1 MAVFIAKVHFVF
13 SSFGTTSNITTSNIT
28 IIIKDVNGAE
38 KCKKKK
44 VYWKSIFARSTI
56 KSLSL
61 EAFKVISHMGA
72 TVSSV
77 ENQNPLH

>member
-1 MAVFIAKVHFVF
+1 MLMVRKNVKRRKYI
-13 SSFGTTSNITTSNIT
+13 GT
-28 IIIKDVNGAE
+28 
-38 KCKKKK
+38 
-44 VYWKSIFARSTI
+44 SIFARSTI

>member
-28 IIIKDVNGAE
+28 IIIKDANGAE
-38 KCKKKK
+38 NVKRRK
-44 VYWKSIFARSTI
+44 YIGTSIFARSTI